1 MRNINKV
8 LIIPYLLWMVL
19 FIIVPVILLVYFS
32 FTDLNGHFSLTN
44 YEQILS
50 MKYLKMMW
58 DSIFYAALITIITL
72 LISYPAAYFIRSS
85 KNQNMCLLIL
95 IIPTWINL
103 LLKTYAF
110 IGLLSHEG
118 LINRFLNFIHLPS
131 ANLLF
136 TPGAFLLVASY
147 IYIPFMILPIF
158 NSMKAIPNNLLQAS
172 SDLGASPFTT
182 FRKVIVPLTK
192 EGVMTGIQVTFIPAL
207 SLFMI
212 TRLIAGNKVI
222 NIGTSIEEQ
231 FLVIQNYGMGST
243 IAIFLIVFMA
253 FILIITKSKSTD
265 ERR

>member
-8 LIIPYLLWMVL
+8 LLIPYLLWMVF
-19 FIIVPVILLVYFS
+19 FIIIPVILLVYFS
-32 FTDLNGHFSLTN
+32 FTDVHGHFSFTN
-44 YEQILS
+44 YEQIFSLR
-50 MKYLKMMW
+50 YFKMFA
-58 DSIFYAALITIITL
+58 DSIWYAFLITIITL
-72 LISYPAAYFIRSS
+72 FISYPAAYYIAQSRF
-85 KNQNMCLLIL
+85 QNILLMIM

-110 IGLLSHEG
+110 IGLLSHDG
-118 LINRFLNFIHLPS
+118 IINQTLHVFHLPVF
-131 ANLLF
+131 NMLF
-136 TPGAFLLVASY
+136 TSGAFLLVASY

-172 SDLGASPFTT
+172 SDLGASPLTT
-182 FRKVIVPLTK
+182 FRKVIIPLTK

-231 FLVIQNYGMGST
+231 FLTIQNYGMGST
-243 IAIFLIVFMA
+243 IALFLIIFMA
-253 FILIITKSKSTD
+253 FILIITKSKSSNGKG
-265 ERR
+265 

>member
-1 MRNINKV
+1 
-8 LIIPYLLWMVL
+8 
-19 FIIVPVILLVYFS
+19 
-32 FTDLNGHFSLTN
+32 
-44 YEQILS
+44 
-50 MKYLKMMW
+50 
-58 DSIFYAALITIITL
+58 
-72 LISYPAAYFIRSS
+72 
-85 KNQNMCLLIL
+85 
-95 IIPTWINL
+95 
-103 LLKTYAF
+103 
-110 IGLLSHEG
+110 
-118 LINRFLNFIHLPS
+118 
-131 ANLLF
+131 
-136 TPGAFLLVASY
+136 
-147 IYIPFMILPIF
+147 MILPIF

-192 EGVMTGIQVTFIPAL
+192 EGVMTGIQVTFIRL